1 MYCTCSSIPEYD
13 TDSEVDTRQIKQLLP
28 EETSGLMKT
37 VLRPLASV
45 WQFLRRW
52 PVLPGL
58 VLILLAITGIF
69 APVIAPYDPIEQTL
83 SSRNA
88 SPSHDHLLGADHVGR
103 DVLSRVIHGARISL
117 TVMLIALGT
126 GLAVGTTLGV
136 VAGYFGGLIDELIMR
151 IVDIWMGFPFLLI
164 ALVVAVVLGASFT
177 VVMGLLA
184 LLAWSSFVRNVRA
197 DVLRLRQTDYVA
209 LAKVAGASTSRI
221 LVAHILPGIVG
232 TVTVIAS
239 LQVGQLILAEAT
251 LSFLGAGIPAPT
263 PSWGLM
269 ISDGRDYLQ
278 RAWWSSTFPGIALFL
293 TVMSLNFFGD
303 WLRDRLD
310 PRLRQL

>member
-1 MYCTCSSIPEYD
+1 
-13 TDSEVDTRQIKQLLP
+13 
-28 EETSGLMKT
+28 MKT